1 MHLKET
7 IDTLVMEDEAYVQ
20 SFYMAWMFFPIFI
33 FIGIGQVILFV
44 LYNNK
49 YHPFQVI
56 LKGAT
61 KKGKGTE
68 LIQHWIE
75 RCSKTFPGL
84 IKKSIIKS
92 YHNTKFPGRTLVIEI
107 KVIHNFYSVPHISC
121 EMSLLIFIF
130 RDRHRD
136 GSNCE

>member
-1 MHLKET
+1 MICPEPKTYFNVSDVQIAERHMHLKET

-20 SFYMAWMFFPIFI
+20 SFNMAWMFFPIFI

-75 RCSKTFPGL
+75 RCSKTFLGL
-84 IKKSIIKS
+84 IKKS
-92 YHNTKFPGRTLVIEI
+92 V
-107 KVIHNFYSVPHISC
+107 KVLPHYQVS
-121 EMSLLIFIF
+121 
-130 RDRHRD
+130 
-136 GSNCE
+136 

>member
-1 MHLKET
+1 MCTLLCPEPKIYFNVSDVKVAERHMHLKAT

-49 YHPFQVI
+49 YHPFQII

-61 KKGKGTE
+61 KKGKM
-68 LIQHWIE
+68 
-75 RCSKTFPGL
+75 TF
-84 IKKSIIKS
+84 
-92 YHNTKFPGRTLVIEI
+92 T
-107 KVIHNFYSVPHISC
+107 
-121 EMSLLIFIF
+121 
-130 RDRHRD
+130 
-136 GSNCE
+136 

>member
-1 MHLKET
+1 MHLKAT

-49 YHPFQVI
+49 YHPFQII

-61 KKGKGTE
+61 KKGKMTFT
-68 LIQHWIE
+68 WINSTLD
-75 RCSKTFPGL
+75 SKMQQNTTQWCALAISSPLGVGQSPVENSRGSYK
-84 IKKSIIKS
+84 IKNVAQKK
-92 YHNTKFPGRTLVIEI
+92 LV
-107 KVIHNFYSVPHISC
+107 
-121 EMSLLIFIF
+121 
-130 RDRHRD
+130 
-136 GSNCE
+136 